1 MCMLCC
7 ISCGLLLYYYREEES
22 EQLDTQFAETFVIP
36 RRFTTQAVVLNQKA
50 RDEIISSLTTL
61 MLVHT
66 KRPEPNLVA
75 KYPTLKDKV
84 DGGFVSFC
92 YCEFTIIIIVSISRV
107 HGGES

>member
-36 RRFTTQAVVLNQKA
+36 RRFSAETTQAVKTRVLNQKA

-61 MLVHT
+61 ILVHT
-66 KRPEPNLVA
+66 KRPKPNDFTTICRRLVA
-75 KYPTLKDKV
+75 KYPTLKDKEME
-84 DGGFVSFC
+84 DL
-92 YCEFTIIIIVSISRV
+92 
-107 HGGES
+107 